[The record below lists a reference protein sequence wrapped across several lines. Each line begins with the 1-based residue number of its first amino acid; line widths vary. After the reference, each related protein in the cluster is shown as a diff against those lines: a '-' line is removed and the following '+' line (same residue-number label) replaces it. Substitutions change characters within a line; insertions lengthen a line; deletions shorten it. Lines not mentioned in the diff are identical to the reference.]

1 MKVSNAQRQ
10 PKGKQMHHYQT
21 TNWRLIKSQMV
32 FFTVA
37 AFRDVAA
44 VDVAAVAVDVAAVAV
59 SLWLPHHLHLLW
71 DICA

>member
-32 FFTVA
+32 FFS
-37 AFRDVAA
+37 FRGMRIFG
-44 VDVAAVAVDVAAVAV
+44 V
-59 SLWLPHHLHLLW
+59 SYYLQVRMEGNFMLS
-71 DICA
+71 